1 MKHKR
6 TKQQIWFIRKVL
18 FSIFCYIVFL
28 IATVDITKGMS
39 LGEQIVPTEKAE
51 MEKLVKED
59 VKKVEKE
66 IDDKKVDDKELDV
79 KNDEKQKNEKI
90 TEENEKLS
98 TAKEVDNT
106 EKSSEAIK
114 EKYKYAKGNIR
125 IFKDTKITPKAEDN
139 IKIGTRV
146 EVLEVKKVEKVKEKT
161 VKKPDGKTEVQK
173 TTTVENWE
181 KISYYKNREK
191 RTGWI
196 KNNQLADSLK
206 ATLPKEWKNLDFSPI
221 EKKNYPENKRREVRG
236 IYVTSSSAALT
247 KRVDDLIALSKRTKI
262 NAFVID
268 VKEDDGTLLFKMEAG
283 EKYNPNAN
291 RRSPIKDINKF
302 MKKLKDNNIYT
313 IARVV
318 SFKDPTYAK
327 ANPDKAII
335 TKATGKPFTNSDGV
349 IWVSPHDRYLWEYNI
364 AVAKEAALAGFDE
377 IQFDYVRFPASNGG
391 KLDKELDYRN
401 PNKES
406 KPETIQKYL
415 QYARKE
421 LEPLGVYIAADVYG
435 QVGSLPD
442 DMALGQHWES
452 VSNVVDYICPM
463 IYPSHYGKGVYG
475 LPVPDA
481 EPYKT
486 VYRSTQ
492 DSMNRNANIDTPA
505 MIRPWIQAFTA
516 RWVKGY
522 IVYGPEQIELQ
533 VKALKDLGINEYI
546 LWSPTNKY
554 RIEKDSS
561 SEKKT
566 EAAKTTEA
574 GKKSDGAKKTEEV
587 KKP

>member
-1 MKHKR
+1 MKHNR
-6 TKQQIWFIRKVL
+6 TKQQAWFIRKIL

-28 IATVDITKGMS
+28 ITTADITKGMS
-39 LGEQIVPTEKAE
+39 LGTQTILDENPRLEE
-51 MEKLVKED
+51 
-59 VKKVEKE
+59 VKKENVNEVKQETDEKKATDE
-66 IDDKKVDDKELDV
+66 ESDKK
-79 KNDEKQKNEKI
+79 QKIEKI
-90 TEENEKLS
+90 AEETENSSITKEAEN
-98 TAKEVDNT
+98 AD
-106 EKSSEAIK
+106 KSSEIIN

-125 IFKDTKITPKAEDN
+125 VFKEAKMTPKAEDN
-139 IKIGTRV
+139 LKIGTRV
-146 EVLEVKKVEKVKEKT
+146 EVLEEKKVEKVKEKT

-181 KISYYKNREK
+181 KISYQKNREK

-196 KNNQLADSLK
+196 KNKQLVDTLG
-206 ATLPKEWKNLDFSPI
+206 ATLPKEWKNLDFSPV

-236 IYVTSSSAALT
+236 IYVTSSSASLT

-283 EKYNPNAN
+283 AKYNPNAN

-313 IARVV
+313 IARIV

-554 RIEKDSS
+554 RIEKDSPS
-561 SEKKT
+561 VKKTETIKTAETTKKAEAAKKT
-566 EAAKTTEA
+566 EA
-574 GKKSDGAKKTEEV
+574 V

>member
-1 MKHKR
+1 MKHKK

-28 IATVDITKGMS
+28 VATVDITKGMS
-39 LGEQIVPTEKAE
+39 LGEQSLPEEKAVLE
-51 MEKLVKED
+51 QKLE
-59 VKKVEKE
+59 
-66 IDDKKVDDKELDV
+66 DDKKTTE
-79 KNDEKQKNEKI
+79 ETEKI
-90 TEENEKLS
+90 EETSTVKDDDVQEK
-98 TAKEVDNT
+98 T
-106 EKSSEAIK
+106 SEIIND
-114 EKYKYAKGNIR
+114 KYKYAKGNIR
-125 IFKDTKITPKAEDN
+125 VFKEAKITPKAEDN
-139 IKIGTRV
+139 LKIGTR
-146 EVLEVKKVEKVKEKT
+146 LEVIEEKKVEIVKEKT

-181 KISYYKNREK
+181 KISYQKNREK

-196 KNNQLADSLK
+196 KSKQLVDSLG

-236 IYVTSSSAALT
+236 IYVTSSSASLT

-268 VKEDDGTLLFKMEAG
+268 VKEDDGTLLFKMKAG

-291 RRSPIKDINKF
+291 RRSPIKDIDKF
-302 MKKLKDNNIYT
+302 MKKMKDNNIYT
-313 IARVV
+313 IARIV

-335 TKATGKPFTNSDGV
+335 TKSTGKPFTNSDGV

-391 KLDKELDYRN
+391 KLDKDLDYRN

-522 IVYGPEQIELQ
+522 ITYGPEQIELQ

-546 LWSPTNKY
+546 LWSPTNRY
-554 RIEKDSS
+554 RIEKNPPSDKKAEPVK
-561 SEKKT
+561 EKEATKKAT
-566 EAAKTTEA
+566 EV
-574 GKKSDGAKKTEEV
+574 KKTEEV

>member
-1 MKHKR
+1 MKHKK

-28 IATVDITKGMS
+28 VATVDITKGMS
-39 LGEQIVPTEKAE
+39 LGEQSLPEEKVVLE
-51 MEKLVKED
+51 Q
-59 VKKVEKE
+59 KVE
-66 IDDKKVDDKELDV
+66 DDKKAAE
-79 KNDEKQKNEKI
+79 ETEKI
-90 TEENEKLS
+90 EETSTVKDDDVQEK
-98 TAKEVDNT
+98 T
-106 EKSSEAIK
+106 SEIIND
-114 EKYKYAKGNIR
+114 KYKYAKGNIR
-125 IFKDTKITPKAEDN
+125 VFKEAKITPKAEDN
-139 IKIGTRV
+139 LKIGTR
-146 EVLEVKKVEKVKEKT
+146 LEVIEEKKVEIVKEKT
-161 VKKPDGKTEVQK
+161 VKKTDGKTEVQK

-181 KISYYKNREK
+181 KISYQKNREK

-196 KNNQLADSLK
+196 KSKQLVDSLG

-236 IYVTSSSAALT
+236 IYVTSSSASLT

-268 VKEDDGTLLFKMEAG
+268 VKEDDGTLLFKMKAG

-291 RRSPIKDINKF
+291 RRSPIKDIDKF
-302 MKKLKDNNIYT
+302 MKKMKDNNIYT
-313 IARVV
+313 IARIV

-335 TKATGKPFTNSDGV
+335 TKSTGKPFTNSDGV

-377 IQFDYVRFPASNGG
+377 IQFDYVRFSASNGG
-391 KLDKELDYRN
+391 KLDKDLDYRN

-522 IVYGPEQIELQ
+522 ITYGPEQIELQ

-546 LWSPTNKY
+546 LWSPTNRY
-554 RIEKDSS
+554 RIEKNPPSDKKAEPVK
-561 SEKKT
+561 EKEATKKAT
-566 EAAKTTEA
+566 EV
-574 GKKSDGAKKTEEV
+574 KKTEEV

>member
-1 MKHKR
+1 MKHNR
-6 TKQQIWFIRKVL
+6 TKQQAWFIRKIL

-28 IATVDITKGMS
+28 ITTADITKGMS
-39 LGEQIVPTEKAE
+39 LGAQTILDEKPRLE
-51 MEKLVKED
+51 E
-59 VKKVEKE
+59 VKKENVNEVKQETDEKKATE
-66 IDDKKVDDKELDV
+66 ESDKK
-79 KNDEKQKNEKI
+79 QKIEKI
-90 TEENEKLS
+90 AEETENS
-98 TAKEVDNT
+98 SITKEVENT
-106 EKSSEAIK
+106 DKSSEIIN

-125 IFKDTKITPKAEDN
+125 VFKEAKMTPKAEDN
-139 IKIGTRV
+139 LKIGTRV
-146 EVLEVKKVEKVKEKT
+146 EVLEEKKVEKVKEKT

-181 KISYYKNREK
+181 KISYQKNREK

-196 KNNQLADSLK
+196 KNKQLVDTLG
-206 ATLPKEWKNLDFSPI
+206 ATLPKEWKNLDFSPV

-236 IYVTSSSAALT
+236 IYVTSSSASLT

-283 EKYNPNAN
+283 AKYNPNAN

-313 IARVV
+313 IARIV

-554 RIEKDSS
+554 RIEKESS
-561 SEKKT
+561 SVKKTETIKTTETTKKAETVKKT
-566 EAAKTTEA
+566 EA
-574 GKKSDGAKKTEEV
+574 V

>member
-1 MKHKR
+1 MKHNR
-6 TKQQIWFIRKVL
+6 TKQQAWFIRKIL

-28 IATVDITKGMS
+28 ITTADITKGMS
-39 LGEQIVPTEKAE
+39 LGAQTILDEKPRLE
-51 MEKLVKED
+51 E
-59 VKKVEKE
+59 VKKENVNEVKQETDEKKATE
-66 IDDKKVDDKELDV
+66 ESDKK
-79 KNDEKQKNEKI
+79 QKIEKI
-90 TEENEKLS
+90 AEETENS
-98 TAKEVDNT
+98 SITKEVENT
-106 EKSSEAIK
+106 DKSSEIIN

-125 IFKDTKITPKAEDN
+125 VFKEAKMTPKAEDN
-139 IKIGTRV
+139 LKIGTRV
-146 EVLEVKKVEKVKEKT
+146 EVLEEKKVEKVKEKT

-181 KISYYKNREK
+181 KISYQKNREK

-196 KNNQLADSLK
+196 KNKQLVDTLG
-206 ATLPKEWKNLDFSPI
+206 ATLPKEWKNLDFSPV

-236 IYVTSSSAALT
+236 IYVTSSSASLT

-283 EKYNPNAN
+283 AKYNPNAN

-313 IARVV
+313 IARIV

-401 PNKES
+401 PNNES

-554 RIEKDSS
+554 RIEKESS
-561 SEKKT
+561 SVKKTETIKTAETTKKAETVKKT
-566 EAAKTTEA
+566 EA
-574 GKKSDGAKKTEEV
+574 V

>member
-6 TKQQIWFIRKVL
+6 TKQQVWFIRKVL

-28 IATVDITKGMS
+28 VATVDITKGMS
-39 LGEQIVPTEKAE
+39 LGEQSLPE
-51 MEKLVKED
+51 
-59 VKKVEKE
+59 EKE
-66 IDDKKVDDKELDV
+66 VLEQKLEDDKKTTE
-79 KNDEKQKNEKI
+79 ETEKI
-90 TEENEKLS
+90 EETSTVKDDDVQEK
-98 TAKEVDNT
+98 T
-106 EKSSEAIK
+106 SEIIND
-114 EKYKYAKGNIR
+114 KYKYTKGNIR
-125 IFKDTKITPKAEDN
+125 VFKEAKITPKAEDN
-139 IKIGTRV
+139 LKIGTR
-146 EVLEVKKVEKVKEKT
+146 LEVIEEKKVEIVKEKT

-181 KISYYKNREK
+181 KISYQKNREK

-196 KNNQLADSLK
+196 KSKQLVDSLG

-236 IYVTSSSAALT
+236 IYVTSSSASLT

-268 VKEDDGTLLFKMEAG
+268 VKEDDGTLLFKMKAG

-291 RRSPIKDINKF
+291 RRSPIKDIDKF
-302 MKKLKDNNIYT
+302 MKKMKDNNIYT

-335 TKATGKPFTNSDGV
+335 TKSTGKPFTNSDGV

-391 KLDKELDYRN
+391 KLDKDLDYRN

-522 IVYGPEQIELQ
+522 ITYGPEQIELQ

-546 LWSPTNKY
+546 LWSPTNRY
-554 RIEKDSS
+554 RIEKNPPSDKKAEPVK
-561 SEKKT
+561 EKEATKKAT
-566 EAAKTTEA
+566 EV
-574 GKKSDGAKKTEEV
+574 KKTEEV

>member
-6 TKQQIWFIRKVL
+6 TKQQVWFIRKVL

-28 IATVDITKGMS
+28 VATVDITKGMS
-39 LGEQIVPTEKAE
+39 LGEQSLPEEKAVLE
-51 MEKLVKED
+51 QKLE
-59 VKKVEKE
+59 
-66 IDDKKVDDKELDV
+66 DDKKTTE
-79 KNDEKQKNEKI
+79 ETEKI
-90 TEENEKLS
+90 EETSTVKDDDVQEK
-98 TAKEVDNT
+98 T
-106 EKSSEAIK
+106 SEIIND
-114 EKYKYAKGNIR
+114 KYKYAKGNIR
-125 IFKDTKITPKAEDN
+125 VFKEAKITPKAEDN
-139 IKIGTRV
+139 LKIGTR
-146 EVLEVKKVEKVKEKT
+146 LEVIEEKKVEIVKEKT

-181 KISYYKNREK
+181 KISYQKNREK

-196 KNNQLADSLK
+196 KSKQLVDSLG

-236 IYVTSSSAALT
+236 IYVTSSSASLT

-268 VKEDDGTLLFKMEAG
+268 VKEDDGTLLFKMKAG

-291 RRSPIKDINKF
+291 RRSPIKDIDKF
-302 MKKLKDNNIYT
+302 MKKMKDNNIYT

-335 TKATGKPFTNSDGV
+335 TKSTGKPFTNSDGV

-391 KLDKELDYRN
+391 KLDKDLDYRN

-522 IVYGPEQIELQ
+522 ITYGPEQIELQ

-546 LWSPTNKY
+546 LWSPTNRYK
-554 RIEKDSS
+554 IEKNPPSDKKAEPVK
-561 SEKKT
+561 EKEATKKAT
-566 EAAKTTEA
+566 EV
-574 GKKSDGAKKTEEV
+574 KKTEEV

>member
-1 MKHKR
+1 MKQKR
-6 TKQQIWFIRKVL
+6 TKQQVWFIRKVL

-28 IATVDITKGMS
+28 VATVDVTKGMS
-39 LGEQIVPTEKAE
+39 LGNQTISDEKTR
-51 MEKLVKED
+51 MEELKKENVKEL
-59 VKKVEKE
+59 KKETDEKKAAE
-66 IDDKKVDDKELDV
+66 ES
-79 KNDEKQKNEKI
+79 DEKQKIEKI
-90 TEENEKLS
+90 AEETENSSITKEAEN
-98 TAKEVDNT
+98 AD
-106 EKSSEAIK
+106 KSFEIING
-114 EKYKYAKGNIR
+114 KYKYAKGNIR
-125 IFKDTKITPKAEDN
+125 VFKEAKITPKAEDN

-146 EVLEVKKVEKVKEKT
+146 EILEEKKVEKVKEKT

-181 KISYYKNREK
+181 KISYHKNKEK

-196 KNNQLADSLK
+196 KNNQLTDSLK

-283 EKYNPNAN
+283 EKYNPTAN

-313 IARVV
+313 IARIV

-349 IWVSPHDRYLWEYNI
+349 IWVSPHDRYLWEYNV

-401 PNKES
+401 PKKES

-421 LEPLGVYIAADVYG
+421 LEPLGVYVAADVYG

-554 RIEKDSS
+554 RIEKESPS
-561 SEKKT
+561 VKKT
-566 EAAKTTEA
+566 ETVKTTETT
-574 GKKSDGAKKTEEV
+574 KKTDEVKKIEEV

>member
-6 TKQQIWFIRKVL
+6 TKQQVWFIRKVL

-28 IATVDITKGMS
+28 VATVDITKGMS
-39 LGEQIVPTEKAE
+39 LGEQSLPEEKAVL
-51 MEKLVKED
+51 EKKLE
-59 VKKVEKE
+59 
-66 IDDKKVDDKELDV
+66 DDKKTTE
-79 KNDEKQKNEKI
+79 ETEKI
-90 TEENEKLS
+90 EETSTVKDDDVQEK
-98 TAKEVDNT
+98 T
-106 EKSSEAIK
+106 SEIIND
-114 EKYKYAKGNIR
+114 KYKYAKGNIR
-125 IFKDTKITPKAEDN
+125 VFKEAKITPKAEDN
-139 IKIGTRV
+139 LKIGTR
-146 EVLEVKKVEKVKEKT
+146 LEVIEEKKVEIVKEKT

-181 KISYYKNREK
+181 KISYQKNREK

-196 KNNQLADSLK
+196 KSKQLVDSLG

-236 IYVTSSSAALT
+236 IYVTSSSASLT

-268 VKEDDGTLLFKMEAG
+268 VKEDDGTLLFKMKAG

-291 RRSPIKDINKF
+291 RRSPIKDIDKF
-302 MKKLKDNNIYT
+302 MKKMKDNNIYT

-335 TKATGKPFTNSDGV
+335 TKSTGKPFTNSDGV

-391 KLDKELDYRN
+391 KLDKDLDYRN

-522 IVYGPEQIELQ
+522 ITYGPEQIELQ

-546 LWSPTNKY
+546 LWSPTNRY
-554 RIEKDSS
+554 RIEKNPPSDKKAEPVK
-561 SEKKT
+561 EKEATKKAT
-566 EAAKTTEA
+566 EV
-574 GKKSDGAKKTEEV
+574 KKTEEV

>member
-6 TKQQIWFIRKVL
+6 TKQQVWFIRKVL

-28 IATVDITKGMS
+28 VATVDITKGMS
-39 LGEQIVPTEKAE
+39 LGEQSLPEEKAVLE
-51 MEKLVKED
+51 QKLE
-59 VKKVEKE
+59 
-66 IDDKKVDDKELDV
+66 DDKKTTE
-79 KNDEKQKNEKI
+79 ETEKI
-90 TEENEKLS
+90 EETSTVKDDDVQEK
-98 TAKEVDNT
+98 T
-106 EKSSEAIK
+106 SEIIND
-114 EKYKYAKGNIR
+114 KYKYAKGNIR
-125 IFKDTKITPKAEDN
+125 VFKEAKITPKAEDN
-139 IKIGTRV
+139 LKIGTR
-146 EVLEVKKVEKVKEKT
+146 LEVIEEKKVEIVKEKT

-181 KISYYKNREK
+181 KISYQKNREK

-196 KNNQLADSLK
+196 KSKQLVDSLG

-236 IYVTSSSAALT
+236 IYVTSSSASLT

-268 VKEDDGTLLFKMEAG
+268 VKEDDGTLLFKMKAG

-291 RRSPIKDINKF
+291 RRSPIKDIDKF
-302 MKKLKDNNIYT
+302 MKKMKDNNIYT

-318 SFKDPTYAK
+318 SFKDPIYAK

-335 TKATGKPFTNSDGV
+335 TKSTGKPFTNSDGV

-391 KLDKELDYRN
+391 KLDKDLDYRN

-522 IVYGPEQIELQ
+522 ITYGPEQIELQ

-546 LWSPTNKY
+546 LWSPTNRY
-554 RIEKDSS
+554 RIEKNPPSDKKAEPVK
-561 SEKKT
+561 EKEATKKAT
-566 EAAKTTEA
+566 EV
-574 GKKSDGAKKTEEV
+574 KKTEEV

>member
-1 MKHKR
+1 MKHNR
-6 TKQQIWFIRKVL
+6 TKQQAWFIRKIL

-28 IATVDITKGMS
+28 ITTADITKGMS
-39 LGEQIVPTEKAE
+39 LGAQTILDEKPRLE
-51 MEKLVKED
+51 E
-59 VKKVEKE
+59 VKKENVNEVKQETDEKKATE
-66 IDDKKVDDKELDV
+66 ESDKK
-79 KNDEKQKNEKI
+79 QKIEKI
-90 TEENEKLS
+90 AEETENS
-98 TAKEVDNT
+98 SITKEVENT
-106 EKSSEAIK
+106 DKSSEIIN

-125 IFKDTKITPKAEDN
+125 VFKEAKMTPKAEDN
-139 IKIGTRV
+139 LKIGTRV
-146 EVLEVKKVEKVKEKT
+146 EVLEEKKVEKVKEKT

-181 KISYYKNREK
+181 KISYQKNREK

-196 KNNQLADSLK
+196 KNKQLVDTLG
-206 ATLPKEWKNLDFSPI
+206 ATLPKEWKNLDFSPV

-236 IYVTSSSAALT
+236 IYVTSSSASLT

-283 EKYNPNAN
+283 AKYNPNAN

-313 IARVV
+313 IARIV

-554 RIEKDSS
+554 RIEKESS
-561 SEKKT
+561 SVKKTETIKTAETTKKTETVKKT
-566 EAAKTTEA
+566 EA
-574 GKKSDGAKKTEEV
+574 V

>member
-6 TKQQIWFIRKVL
+6 TKQQVWFIRKVL

-28 IATVDITKGMS
+28 VATVDITKGMS
-39 LGEQIVPTEKAE
+39 LGEQSLPEEKAVLE
-51 MEKLVKED
+51 QKLE
-59 VKKVEKE
+59 
-66 IDDKKVDDKELDV
+66 DDKKTTE
-79 KNDEKQKNEKI
+79 ETEKI
-90 TEENEKLS
+90 EETSTVKDDDVQEK
-98 TAKEVDNT
+98 T
-106 EKSSEAIK
+106 SEIIND
-114 EKYKYAKGNIR
+114 KYKYAKGNIR
-125 IFKDTKITPKAEDN
+125 VFKEAKITPKAEDN
-139 IKIGTRV
+139 LKIGTR
-146 EVLEVKKVEKVKEKT
+146 LEVIEEKKVEIVKEKT

-173 TTTVENWE
+173 TTTVENWK
-181 KISYYKNREK
+181 KISYQKNREK

-196 KNNQLADSLK
+196 KSKQLVDSLG

-236 IYVTSSSAALT
+236 IYVTSSSASLT

-268 VKEDDGTLLFKMEAG
+268 VKEDDGTLLFKMKAG

-291 RRSPIKDINKF
+291 RRSPIKDIDKF
-302 MKKLKDNNIYT
+302 MKKMKDNNIYT

-335 TKATGKPFTNSDGV
+335 TKSTGKPFTNSDGV

-391 KLDKELDYRN
+391 KLDKDLDYRN

-522 IVYGPEQIELQ
+522 ITYGPEQIELQ

-546 LWSPTNKY
+546 LWSPTNRY
-554 RIEKDSS
+554 RIEKNPPSDKKAEPVK
-561 SEKKT
+561 EKEATKKAT
-566 EAAKTTEA
+566 EV
-574 GKKSDGAKKTEEV
+574 KKTEEV

>member
-1 MKHKR
+1 MKHKK

-28 IATVDITKGMS
+28 VATVDITKGMS
-39 LGEQIVPTEKAE
+39 LGEQSLPEEKVVLE
-51 MEKLVKED
+51 Q
-59 VKKVEKE
+59 KVE
-66 IDDKKVDDKELDV
+66 DDKKAAE
-79 KNDEKQKNEKI
+79 ETEKI
-90 TEENEKLS
+90 EETSTVKDDDVQEK
-98 TAKEVDNT
+98 T
-106 EKSSEAIK
+106 SEIIND
-114 EKYKYAKGNIR
+114 KYKYAKGNIR
-125 IFKDTKITPKAEDN
+125 VFKEAKITPKAEDN
-139 IKIGTRV
+139 LKIGTR
-146 EVLEVKKVEKVKEKT
+146 LEVIEEKKVEIVKEKT

-181 KISYYKNREK
+181 KISYQKNREK

-196 KNNQLADSLK
+196 KSKQLVDSLG

-236 IYVTSSSAALT
+236 IYVTSSSASLT

-268 VKEDDGTLLFKMEAG
+268 VKEDDGTLLFKMKAG

-291 RRSPIKDINKF
+291 RRSPIKDIDKF
-302 MKKLKDNNIYT
+302 MKKMKDNNIYT
-313 IARVV
+313 IARIV

-335 TKATGKPFTNSDGV
+335 TKSTGKPFTNSDGV

-391 KLDKELDYRN
+391 KLDKDLDYRN

-492 DSMNRNANIDTPA
+492 DSINRNANIDTPA

-522 IVYGPEQIELQ
+522 ITYGPEQIELQ

-546 LWSPTNKY
+546 LWSPTNRY
-554 RIEKDSS
+554 RIEKNPPSDKKAEPVK
-561 SEKKT
+561 EKEATKKAT
-566 EAAKTTEA
+566 EV
-574 GKKSDGAKKTEEV
+574 KKTEEM

>member
-6 TKQQIWFIRKVL
+6 TKQQVWFIRKVL

-28 IATVDITKGMS
+28 VATVDITKGMS
-39 LGEQIVPTEKAE
+39 LGEQSLPEEKAVLE
-51 MEKLVKED
+51 QKLE
-59 VKKVEKE
+59 
-66 IDDKKVDDKELDV
+66 DDKKTTE
-79 KNDEKQKNEKI
+79 ETEKI
-90 TEENEKLS
+90 EETSTVKDDDVQEK
-98 TAKEVDNT
+98 T
-106 EKSSEAIK
+106 SEIIND
-114 EKYKYAKGNIR
+114 KYKYAKGNIR
-125 IFKDTKITPKAEDN
+125 VFKEAKITPKAEDN
-139 IKIGTRV
+139 LKIGTR
-146 EVLEVKKVEKVKEKT
+146 LEVIEEKKVEIVKEKT

-181 KISYYKNREK
+181 KISYQKNREK

-196 KNNQLADSLK
+196 KSKQLVDSLG

-236 IYVTSSSAALT
+236 IYVTSSSASLT

-268 VKEDDGTLLFKMEAG
+268 VKEDDGTLLFKMKAG

-291 RRSPIKDINKF
+291 RRSPIKDIDKF
-302 MKKLKDNNIYT
+302 MKKMKDNNIYT

-335 TKATGKPFTNSDGV
+335 TKSTGKPFTNSDGV

-391 KLDKELDYRN
+391 KLDKDLDYRN

-522 IVYGPEQIELQ
+522 ITYGPEQIELQ

-546 LWSPTNKY
+546 LWSPTNRY
-554 RIEKDSS
+554 RIEKNPPSDKKAEPVK
-561 SEKKT
+561 EKEATKKAT
-566 EAAKTTEA
+566 EV
-574 GKKSDGAKKTEEV
+574 KKTEEV
-587 KKP
+587 KKL

>member
-1 MKHKR
+1 MKHNR
-6 TKQQIWFIRKVL
+6 TKQQAWFIRKIL

-28 IATVDITKGMS
+28 ITTADITKGMS
-39 LGEQIVPTEKAE
+39 LGAQTILDEKPRLE
-51 MEKLVKED
+51 E
-59 VKKVEKE
+59 VKKENVNEVKQETDEKKSTE
-66 IDDKKVDDKELDV
+66 ESDKK
-79 KNDEKQKNEKI
+79 QKIEKI
-90 TEENEKLS
+90 AEETENS
-98 TAKEVDNT
+98 SITKEVENT
-106 EKSSEAIK
+106 DKSSEIIN

-125 IFKDTKITPKAEDN
+125 VFKEAKMTPKAEDN
-139 IKIGTRV
+139 LKIGTRV
-146 EVLEVKKVEKVKEKT
+146 EVLEEKKVEKVKEKT

-181 KISYYKNREK
+181 KISYQKNREK

-196 KNNQLADSLK
+196 KNKQLVDTLG
-206 ATLPKEWKNLDFSPI
+206 ATLPKEWKNLDFSPV

-236 IYVTSSSAALT
+236 IYVTSSSASLT

-283 EKYNPNAN
+283 AKYNPNAN

-313 IARVV
+313 IARIV

-554 RIEKDSS
+554 RIEKESS
-561 SEKKT
+561 SVKKTETIKAAETTKKAETVKKT
-566 EAAKTTEA
+566 EA
-574 GKKSDGAKKTEEV
+574 V

>member
-1 MKHKR
+1 MKHNR
-6 TKQQIWFIRKVL
+6 TKQQAWFIRKIL

-28 IATVDITKGMS
+28 ITTADITKGMS
-39 LGEQIVPTEKAE
+39 LGAQTILDEKPRLE
-51 MEKLVKED
+51 E
-59 VKKVEKE
+59 VKKENVNEVKQETDEKKATE
-66 IDDKKVDDKELDV
+66 ESDKK
-79 KNDEKQKNEKI
+79 QKIEKI
-90 TEENEKLS
+90 AEETENS
-98 TAKEVDNT
+98 SITKEVENT
-106 EKSSEAIK
+106 DKSSEIIN

-125 IFKDTKITPKAEDN
+125 VFKEAKMTPKAEDN
-139 IKIGTRV
+139 LKIGTRV
-146 EVLEVKKVEKVKEKT
+146 EVLEEKKVEKVKEKT

-181 KISYYKNREK
+181 KISYQKNREK

-196 KNNQLADSLK
+196 KNKQLVDTLG
-206 ATLPKEWKNLDFSPI
+206 ATLPKEWKNLDFSPV

-236 IYVTSSSAALT
+236 IYVTSSSASLT

-283 EKYNPNAN
+283 AKYNPNAN

-313 IARVV
+313 IARIV

-554 RIEKDSS
+554 RIEKESS
-561 SEKKT
+561 SVKKTETIKTAETTKKAETVKKT
-566 EAAKTTEA
+566 EA
-574 GKKSDGAKKTEEV
+574 V

>member
-1 MKHKR
+1 MKHNR
-6 TKQQIWFIRKVL
+6 TKQQAWFIRKIL

-28 IATVDITKGMS
+28 ITTADITKGMS
-39 LGEQIVPTEKAE
+39 LGAQTILDEKPRLE
-51 MEKLVKED
+51 E
-59 VKKVEKE
+59 VKKENVNEVKQETDEKKSTE
-66 IDDKKVDDKELDV
+66 ESDKK
-79 KNDEKQKNEKI
+79 QKIEKI
-90 TEENEKLS
+90 AEETENS
-98 TAKEVDNT
+98 SITKEVENT
-106 EKSSEAIK
+106 DKSSEIIN

-125 IFKDTKITPKAEDN
+125 VFKEAKMTPKAEDN
-139 IKIGTRV
+139 LKIGTRV
-146 EVLEVKKVEKVKEKT
+146 EVLEEKKVEKVKEKT

-181 KISYYKNREK
+181 KISYQKNREK

-196 KNNQLADSLK
+196 KNKQLVDTLG
-206 ATLPKEWKNLDFSPI
+206 ATLPKEWKNLDFSPV

-236 IYVTSSSAALT
+236 IYVTSSSASLT

-283 EKYNPNAN
+283 AKYNPNAN

-313 IARVV
+313 IARIV

-554 RIEKDSS
+554 RIEKESS
-561 SEKKT
+561 SVKKTETIKTAETTKKAETVKKT
-566 EAAKTTEA
+566 EA
-574 GKKSDGAKKTEEV
+574 V

>member
-6 TKQQIWFIRKVL
+6 TKQQVWFIRKVL

-28 IATVDITKGMS
+28 VATVDITKGMS
-39 LGEQIVPTEKAE
+39 LGEQSLPEEKAVLE
-51 MEKLVKED
+51 QKLE
-59 VKKVEKE
+59 
-66 IDDKKVDDKELDV
+66 DDKKT
-79 KNDEKQKNEKI
+79 
-90 TEENEKLS
+90 TEETSTVKDDDVQEK
-98 TAKEVDNT
+98 T
-106 EKSSEAIK
+106 SEIIND
-114 EKYKYAKGNIR
+114 KYKYAKGNIR
-125 IFKDTKITPKAEDN
+125 VFKEAKITPKAEDN
-139 IKIGTRV
+139 LKIGTT
-146 EVLEVKKVEKVKEKT
+146 LEVIEEKKVQIVKEKT

-181 KISYYKNREK
+181 KISYQKNREK

-196 KNNQLADSLK
+196 KSKQLVDSLG

-236 IYVTSSSAALT
+236 IYVTSSSASLT

-268 VKEDDGTLLFKMEAG
+268 VKEDDGTLLFKMKAG

-291 RRSPIKDINKF
+291 RRSPIKDIDKF
-302 MKKLKDNNIYT
+302 MKKMKDNNIYT

-335 TKATGKPFTNSDGV
+335 TKSTGKPFTNSDGV

-391 KLDKELDYRN
+391 KLDKDLDYRN

-522 IVYGPEQIELQ
+522 ITYGPEQIELQ

-546 LWSPTNKY
+546 LWSPTNRYK
-554 RIEKDSS
+554 IEKNPPSDKKAEPVK
-561 SEKKT
+561 EKEATKKAT
-566 EAAKTTEA
+566 EV
-574 GKKSDGAKKTEEV
+574 KKTEEV

>member
-1 MKHKR
+1 MKHKK

-28 IATVDITKGMS
+28 VATVDITKGMS
-39 LGEQIVPTEKAE
+39 LGEQSLPEEKAVLE
-51 MEKLVKED
+51 QKLE
-59 VKKVEKE
+59 
-66 IDDKKVDDKELDV
+66 DDKKTAE
-79 KNDEKQKNEKI
+79 ETEKI
-90 TEENEKLS
+90 EETSTVKDDDVQEK
-98 TAKEVDNT
+98 T
-106 EKSSEAIK
+106 SEIIND
-114 EKYKYAKGNIR
+114 KYKYAKGNIR
-125 IFKDTKITPKAEDN
+125 VFKEAKITPKAEDN
-139 IKIGTRV
+139 LKIGTR
-146 EVLEVKKVEKVKEKT
+146 LEVIEEKKVEIVKEKT

-181 KISYYKNREK
+181 KISYQKNREK

-196 KNNQLADSLK
+196 KSKQLVDSLG

-236 IYVTSSSAALT
+236 IYVTSSSASLT

-268 VKEDDGTLLFKMEAG
+268 VKEDDGTLLFKMKAG

-291 RRSPIKDINKF
+291 RRSPIKDIDKF
-302 MKKLKDNNIYT
+302 MKKMKDNNIYT

-335 TKATGKPFTNSDGV
+335 TKSTGKPFTNSDGV

-391 KLDKELDYRN
+391 KLDKDLDYRN

-522 IVYGPEQIELQ
+522 ITYGPEQIELQ

-546 LWSPTNKY
+546 LWSPTNRY
-554 RIEKDSS
+554 RIEKNPPSDKKAEPVK
-561 SEKKT
+561 EKEATKKAT
-566 EAAKTTEA
+566 EV
-574 GKKSDGAKKTEEV
+574 KKTEEM

>member
-6 TKQQIWFIRKVL
+6 TKQQVWFIRKVL

-28 IATVDITKGMS
+28 VATVDITKGMS
-39 LGEQIVPTEKAE
+39 LGEQSLPEEKAVLE
-51 MEKLVKED
+51 QKLE
-59 VKKVEKE
+59 
-66 IDDKKVDDKELDV
+66 DDKKTTE
-79 KNDEKQKNEKI
+79 ETEKI
-90 TEENEKLS
+90 EETSTVKDDDVQEK
-98 TAKEVDNT
+98 T
-106 EKSSEAIK
+106 SEIIND
-114 EKYKYAKGNIR
+114 KYKYAKGNIR
-125 IFKDTKITPKAEDN
+125 VFKEAKITPKAEDN
-139 IKIGTRV
+139 LKIGTR
-146 EVLEVKKVEKVKEKT
+146 LEVIEEKKVEIVKEKT

-181 KISYYKNREK
+181 KISYQKNREK

-196 KNNQLADSLK
+196 KSKQLVDSLG

-236 IYVTSSSAALT
+236 IYVTSSSASLT

-268 VKEDDGTLLFKMEAG
+268 VKEDDGTLLFKMKAG

-291 RRSPIKDINKF
+291 RRSPIKDIDKF
-302 MKKLKDNNIYT
+302 MKKMKDNNIYT
-313 IARVV
+313 IARIV

-335 TKATGKPFTNSDGV
+335 TKSTGKPFTNSDGV

-391 KLDKELDYRN
+391 KLDKDLDYRN

-522 IVYGPEQIELQ
+522 ITYGPEQIELQ

-546 LWSPTNKY
+546 LWSPTNRYK
-554 RIEKDSS
+554 IEKNPPSDKKAEPVK
-561 SEKKT
+561 EKEATKKAT
-566 EAAKTTEA
+566 EV
-574 GKKSDGAKKTEEV
+574 KKTEEV

>member
-1 MKHKR
+1 MKHKK

-28 IATVDITKGMS
+28 VATVDITKGMS
-39 LGEQIVPTEKAE
+39 LGEQSLPEEKVVLE
-51 MEKLVKED
+51 Q
-59 VKKVEKE
+59 KVE
-66 IDDKKVDDKELDV
+66 DDKKAAE
-79 KNDEKQKNEKI
+79 ETEKI
-90 TEENEKLS
+90 EETSTVKDDDVQEK
-98 TAKEVDNT
+98 T
-106 EKSSEAIK
+106 SEIIND
-114 EKYKYAKGNIR
+114 KYKYAKGNIR
-125 IFKDTKITPKAEDN
+125 VFKEAKITPKAEDN
-139 IKIGTRV
+139 LKIGTR
-146 EVLEVKKVEKVKEKT
+146 LEVIEEKKVEIVKEKT
-161 VKKPDGKTEVQK
+161 VKKTDGKTEVQK

-181 KISYYKNREK
+181 KISYQKNREK

-196 KNNQLADSLK
+196 KSKQLVDSLG

-236 IYVTSSSAALT
+236 IYVTSSSASLT

-268 VKEDDGTLLFKMEAG
+268 VKEDDGTLLFKMKAG

-291 RRSPIKDINKF
+291 RRSPIKDIDKF
-302 MKKLKDNNIYT
+302 MKKMKDNNIYT

-335 TKATGKPFTNSDGV
+335 TKSTGKPFTNSDGV

-391 KLDKELDYRN
+391 KLDKDLDYRN

-522 IVYGPEQIELQ
+522 ITYGPEQIELQ

-546 LWSPTNKY
+546 LWSPTNRY
-554 RIEKDSS
+554 RIEKNPPSDKKAEPVK
-561 SEKKT
+561 EKEATKKAT
-566 EAAKTTEA
+566 EV
-574 GKKSDGAKKTEEV
+574 KKTEEM

>member
-1 MKHKR
+1 MKQKR
-6 TKQQIWFIRKVL
+6 TKQQVWFIRKVL

-28 IATVDITKGMS
+28 VATVDVTKGMS
-39 LGEQIVPTEKAE
+39 LGNQTISDEKTR
-51 MEKLVKED
+51 MEELKKENVKEL
-59 VKKVEKE
+59 KKETDEKKAAE
-66 IDDKKVDDKELDV
+66 ES
-79 KNDEKQKNEKI
+79 DEKQKIEKI
-90 TEENEKLS
+90 AEETENSSITKEAEN
-98 TAKEVDNT
+98 AD
-106 EKSSEAIK
+106 KSSEIING
-114 EKYKYAKGNIR
+114 KYKYAKGNIR
-125 IFKDTKITPKAEDN
+125 VFKEAKITPKAEDN

-146 EVLEVKKVEKVKEKT
+146 EILEEKKVEKVKEKT

-181 KISYYKNREK
+181 KISYHKNKEK

-196 KNNQLADSLK
+196 KNNQLTDSLK

-221 EKKNYPENKRREVRG
+221 EKKNYPENKRREIRG

-283 EKYNPNAN
+283 EKYNPTAN

-313 IARVV
+313 IARIV

-401 PNKES
+401 PKKES

-421 LEPLGVYIAADVYG
+421 LEPLGVYVAADVYG

-554 RIEKDSS
+554 RIEKESPS
-561 SEKKT
+561 VKKT
-566 EAAKTTEA
+566 ETVKTTETT
-574 GKKSDGAKKTEEV
+574 KKTDEVKKIEEV